1 MWSPNLTQHTRPF
14 LIGIRTLA
22 RNPVV
27 VSILLAGGVRFMAGF
42 AIAGFL
48 PLYFETAFPD
58 FITAYSI
65 GNASVVSIGGALSSY
80 AGGAI
85 ADRITARQGQHM
97 SLFVPAVGSVLGI
110 CAMAAVLYVRNFWV
124 ATVCLLIEYI
134 VAECWF
140 GPTIAAL
147 QTSLPTRAR
156 GIGIGAFGLI
166 TTTFG
171 SLMTFILGFLL
182 KDGAPTIT
190 IQNTLMVSIGV
201 SYFISSMIFSLSA
214 WYMKHGKPI
223 ECSSPTNILTPL
235 LLATDDE

>member
-1 MWSPNLTQHTRPF
+1 
-14 LIGIRTLA
+14 
-22 RNPVV
+22 
-27 VSILLAGGVRFMAGF
+27 MAGF

-58 FITAYSI
+58 LITAYSI

-85 ADRITARQGQHM
+85 ADHITARQGQYM
-97 SLFVPAVGSVLGI
+97 SLLVPVVGSILGI
-110 CAMAAVLYVRNFWV
+110 CAMATVLYVGNFWV
-124 ATVCLLIEYI
+124 AMTGLLLEYI

-140 GPTIAAL
+140 GPVIAAL

-166 TTTFG
+166 TTMFG
-171 SLMTFILGFLL
+171 SLMTFILGVLL
-182 KDGAPTIT
+182 KDGASTAT
-190 IQNTLMVSIGV
+190 IQTTLMISIGV

-214 WYMKHGKPI
+214 WHMKHGQSI
-223 ECSSPTNILTPL
+223 EYSNSLTNSLSPL
-235 LLATDDE
+235 LRATDND